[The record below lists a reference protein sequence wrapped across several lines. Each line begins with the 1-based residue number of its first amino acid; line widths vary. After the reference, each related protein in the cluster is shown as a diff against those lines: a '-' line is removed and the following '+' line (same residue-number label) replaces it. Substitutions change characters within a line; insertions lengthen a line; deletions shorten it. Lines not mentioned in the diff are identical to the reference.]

1 MLVAAPAAVAE
12 AGVEQVAGPEQDEAA
27 VVVDFGVVTESTTRA
42 ESWSARSALARR
54 YSTIRMSP
62 SGAV

>member
-1 MLVAAPAAVAE
+1 M
-12 AGVEQVAGPEQDEAA
+12 
-27 VVVDFGVVTESTTRA
+27 ESTTRA
-42 ESWSARSALARR
+42 EPTSARWALARR